1 MKDSFSSLFPRFACS
16 QGCVVIFLSNYL
28 SLLIKVRATEE
39 RQLDLLG
46 ALLVFLNVALFVAVA
61 FSVWLTTSQSM
72 ADPGGDMVAFEVART
87 MVGLEL
93 SKDKGVPG
101 ARSTFSEEVKSGRE
115 LREEKLAWEIEPD
128 PFGGEGSRQESKLG
142 ESELSQRTLV

>member
-1 MKDSFSSLFPRFACS
+1 M
-16 QGCVVIFLSNYL
+16 VIFLSNYL

-72 ADPGGDMVAFEVART
+72 ADPGGDMVAFEVTRN

-93 SKDKGVPG
+93 SENRSVPR
-101 ARSTFSEEVKSGRE
+101 ARLNFSEEVKSGRE
-115 LREEKLAWEIEPD
+115 LREEEPSCDIEPD
-128 PFGGEGSRQESKLG
+128 PSEEGAVDRNRSLASP
-142 ESELSQRTLV
+142 S